1 MANKNLI
8 PLEMTIWGSHCVQE
22 ALRSEITTV
31 HEVWASSNY
40 FKEFVQGSKTKFQ
53 ITSKDFLDK
62 KLNTTKHQ
70 GVGARVTLQM
80 WPDLNEWFDTYDS
93 KGSKQMKVLSLDQ
106 IEDPQNLGA
115 IYRSAH
121 FFGFDAMVFPK
132 DHTAALAGT
141 VAKASAGALFSLPT
155 IRCTNLAREL
165 KNAEELGFWR
175 VGLDAKG
182 QKELKNFSHRGHL
195 FLLIGNEGQGLRKL
209 TQDSCDELLTISSFQ
224 GRDSLNASVAAA
236 IAMYEVSKSL
246 VIS

>member
-1 MANKNLI
+1 MI
-8 PLEMTIWGSHCVQE
+8 IWGSHCVQE
-22 ALRSEITTV
+22 ALLSSTTIV
-31 HEVWASSNY
+31 HEVWGASNY
-40 FKEFVQGSKTKFQ
+40 FKEFVKNPKTKFQ
-53 ITSKDFLDK
+53 IVSKDFLDK
-62 KLNTTKHQ
+62 KLDTPKHQ
-70 GVGARVTLQM
+70 GVGARVTFHM
-80 WPDLNEWFDTYDS
+80 WSDLSEWFEANPR
-93 KGSKQMKVLSLDQ
+93 KNKQLRVLSLDQ
-106 IEDPQNLGA
+106 IEDPQNMGA

-132 DHTAALAGT
+132 DHTAALGGT

-155 IRCTNLAREL
+155 VRCTNLAREM
-165 KNAEELGFWR
+165 KSAEDLGFWR

-182 QKELKNFSHRGHL
+182 TKELKKFSHNGHL

-236 IAMYEVSKSL
+236 IAMYEVSKSI